1 MQQEERKNQR
11 ADAEADLRASRHAS
25 PPRTCCRLLKCG
37 ASGKS
42 AATNRSGRCAPR
54 YFPATGTGMIAPHDL
69 QSESAAVRPALRA
82 TRRTEERRV
91 GNECVRTC
99 RSRWQPYHKKKTKTR
114 INMDVDISR
123 SKTQN

>member
-69 QSESAAVRPALRA
+69 QSESTAVRPALRA
-82 TRRTEERRV
+82 TRPQV
-91 GNECVRTC
+91 AAGGSIVAGHYHC
-99 RSRWQPYHKKKTKTR
+99 RSEEHTSELTSLRR
-114 INMDVDISR
+114 I
-123 SKTQN
+123 